1 MGQLLQETAA
11 FPNLLRAW
19 DCLKGRLP
27 DSVRLSFAW
36 RLEDHLLDLSDGL
49 AAGAYSPQ
57 PEPVG
62 YHSTDSGKKIPV
74 PCLEDRLVLRALKQ
88 MLLLR
93 LERSFIHDT
102 YAGLPGRG
110 VHRAVSRV
118 MAFQRR
124 VAPPSRP
131 RSAWILKADV
141 QNFYPSLRHDVLLA
155 HCRRRLRDEA
165 LVDLLSRFLAIWG
178 RWSGTPGVGIPLG
191 SSPSALFANLYLD
204 PFDHFVKD
212 ELGFKFYVRYADDM
226 AFLSA
231 DRAELEGLLEEV
243 RAFLAERLALSLN
256 ERKTYFKR
264 TGDGLDFLGYRIFY
278 HHLLLRRKNMKKARK
293 RLDRMARL
301 YAQGK
306 LDQED
311 VKRSLAGWLG
321 YARFADTYNFRRR
334 LFAGFRLR
342 KGSATPA
349 PQPPN
354 SGGSRMVSPSGLS

>member
-19 DCLKGRLP
+19 NCLNGRLP

-49 AAGAYSPQ
+49 AAGTYSPH

-88 MLLLR
+88 VLLPH

-131 RSAWILKADV
+131 RSGWILKADV
-141 QNFYPSLRHDVLLA
+141 KNFYPSLRHDVLLA
-155 HCRRRLRDEA
+155 QCQRRLRDEA
-165 LVDLLSRFLAIWG
+165 VVNLLARFLGVWG

-191 SSPSALFANLYLD
+191 SSPSALLSNLYLD

-212 ELGFKFYVRYADDM
+212 ELGFKFYVRFSDDM

-231 DRAELEGLLEEV
+231 DRGDLESLLAEA
-243 RAFLAERLALSLN
+243 RAFLAERLALALN
-256 ERKTYFKR
+256 EKKTYFKR

-306 LDQED
+306 LDQKD
-311 VKRSLAGWLG
+311 VKQSLVGWLG
-321 YARFADTYNFRRR
+321 YARFANTYNFRRR
-334 LFAGFRLR
+334 LLANFRLSR
-342 KGSATPA
+342 TSGSKGSHEEIN
-349 PQPPN
+349 Q
-354 SGGSRMVSPSGLS
+354 